1 MFDIVLGQFSCPLHK
16 WTPALGRVFDGLFA
30 YDTETTRID
39 DDRPYLTPHLVLA
52 AACDGRRG
60 VLVSRA
66 QVPAFFAAHAGQGFV
81 AHNAAFDLKVT
92 QAALGEDPDLYDLV
106 ERNRI
111 WDTMILK
118 RLLSLAT
125 AGHTARGEAGLD
137 DCALA
142 HLGLH
147 LPKGVA
153 DAEGRDVRI
162 SFGRF
167 LGRPLAEVPEIYLRY
182 AAGDP
187 LATWHLFWELNRQI
201 KDVLR
206 DAPKV
211 WGYVDDEW
219 LKDSVRRFGPLTH
232 HIQLR
237 ASIVTDAL
245 RTNGIAIDQVR
256 RAEKLKLV
264 EAIRDEASETL
275 RRAGYLVGEPGSG
288 RAMQS
293 ILAQFAREHPEVEL
307 ALTPSGE
314 KYSTAEEDL
323 APLASEGE
331 FFAAYARYKAA
342 EKLASTYLRK
352 MDRPR
357 LHPKFGYLVD
367 SGRTSCGGG
376 FNLQNLPKEKDEK
389 AATNTIRGCF
399 VPGEG
404 KVFID
409 ADFSQIELVVLA
421 YAIEHQFG
429 LPSHL
434 AALINGGRDVH
445 RLIAAA
451 VLDKDP
457 EEVTKPERDSAKP
470 VSFGRPGGMGAERL
484 RQVAKAGYN
493 KDLSIEEVQGRIAA
507 YHRLCP
513 ELNAFLADDVDV
525 GLALARAL
533 HLTPAQYNEAIG
545 RDFDPADPEVHRPQ
559 GWLGGML
566 LKVLRDEEPVTQRGE
581 GRPYTPEEIAFF
593 WERAQGLEIR
603 LRPKQTDRL
612 AAREADV
619 PLWEA
624 VRRWAGRR
632 PMFTVTG
639 RLRANTTFSS
649 SRNNVFQGAA
659 ADGAVMAMWKVW
671 RAGYKLVDFVHDQ
684 LVIES
689 PTDDRVPD
697 RVAEVEGLMIRG
709 MLAIVPG
716 MAVKVETV
724 VTRSLNKTDLDPRY
738 TDEKGLARCRT
749 GLPAPAG
756 RP

>member
-1 MFDIVLGQFSCPLHK
+1 MIDITLGRYSCPFRE
-16 WTPALGRVFDGLFA
+16 WTPAQGRVFGGRFA

-52 AACDGRRG
+52 TACDGRKG
-60 VLVSRA
+60 VLVPRA
-66 QVPAFFAAHAGQGFV
+66 QVPAFFEAHAGQGFV

-92 QAALGEDPDLYDLV
+92 QAALGDGVDLYDLV
-106 ERNRI
+106 ERNKV

-137 DCALA
+137 DCVQA
-142 HLGLH
+142 HLGLA
-147 LPKGVA
+147 LPKGLVDA
-153 DAEGRDVRI
+153 DGNDVRTG
-162 SFGRF
+162 FGRF
-167 LGRPLAEVPEIYLRY
+167 LGRPLAEVPEVYLRY

-187 LATWHLFWELNRQI
+187 MATWHLFRELNERI
-201 KDVLR
+201 KEELR
-206 DAPKV
+206 NASKV

-219 LKDSVRRFGPLTH
+219 LKESIRRFGPLTH

-237 ASIVTDAL
+237 ASIVTDVL
-245 RTNGIAIDQVR
+245 RANGIAIDQAR

-264 EAIRDEASETL
+264 EAIRDEAGEML
-275 RRAGYLVGEPGSG
+275 RRSGYLVGEPGNNK
-288 RAMQS
+288 AMQS

-307 ALTPSGE
+307 ALTASGE

-331 FFAAYARYKAA
+331 FFAAYARFKAA
-342 EKLASTYLRK
+342 DKLVSTYLRK

-376 FNLQNLPKEKDEK
+376 FNLQNLPREKDEK
-389 AATNTIRGCF
+389 AASNTIRGCF

-421 YAIEHQFG
+421 YALGRQFG
-429 LPSHL
+429 LPSNL
-434 AALINGGRDVH
+434 AALINGGQDVH

-457 EEVTKPERDSAKP
+457 DEVTKPERDSAKP

-484 RQVAKAGYN
+484 RQVAKAGYG
-493 KDLSIEEVQGRIAA
+493 KDLTTEEVEGRIAA

-513 ELNAFLADDVDV
+513 ELDEFLDDDMDT

-533 HLTPAQYNEAIG
+533 LLTPAQYYQATG
-545 RDFDPADPEVHRPQ
+545 RSFDPADPEAHRPN

-566 LKVLRDEEPVTQRGE
+566 LKVLRDEEPVTRT
-581 GRPYTPEEIAFF
+581 GRPYTPEEINFF
-593 WERAQGLEIR
+593 WEGAQGLEIR
-603 LRPKQTDRL
+603 LRPRQADKL

-619 PLWEA
+619 PLWDA
-624 VRRWAGRR
+624 IRRWAGRR
-632 PMFTVTG
+632 PMLTVTG

-659 ADGAVMAMWKVW
+659 ADGAVMALWLAW
-671 RAGYKLVDFVHDQ
+671 RSGFKLVDFVHDQ
-684 LVIES
+684 VVVEA
-689 PTDDRVPD
+689 PADDRVPE
-697 RVAEVEGLMIRG
+697 RVAEIEGLMIRG

-738 TDEKGLARCRT
+738 NDERGLARCRT
-749 GLPAPAG
+749 ALPAPAG